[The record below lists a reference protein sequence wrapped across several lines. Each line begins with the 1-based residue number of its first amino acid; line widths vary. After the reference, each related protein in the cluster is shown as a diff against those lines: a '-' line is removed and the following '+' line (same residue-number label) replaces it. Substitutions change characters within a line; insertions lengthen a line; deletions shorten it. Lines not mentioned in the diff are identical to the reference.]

1 MAALCL
7 KVNHLIVDRNF
18 KSYVEHFLNKPSEA
32 EYYVDKATETE
43 IGIDF
48 LKTFKNYNLLKFIR
62 LHMRYNLIMWKH
74 STNVWRTTVLELKVN
89 FVVSASSFTIN
100 ILRVTLVWRKKG
112 MDVCVSNV
120 SGFNCTEF
128 MKMISINVHMDHLD
142 TTNFQISQMSVV
154 CACHIG
160 SC

>member
-32 EYYVDKATETE
+32 EYYVDKAAETE

-62 LHMRYNLIMWKH
+62 LHMRYNLIM
-74 STNVWRTTVLELKVN
+74 
-89 FVVSASSFTIN
+89 
-100 ILRVTLVWRKKG
+100 
-112 MDVCVSNV
+112 
-120 SGFNCTEF
+120 
-128 MKMISINVHMDHLD
+128 
-142 TTNFQISQMSVV
+142 
-154 CACHIG
+154 
-160 SC
+160 